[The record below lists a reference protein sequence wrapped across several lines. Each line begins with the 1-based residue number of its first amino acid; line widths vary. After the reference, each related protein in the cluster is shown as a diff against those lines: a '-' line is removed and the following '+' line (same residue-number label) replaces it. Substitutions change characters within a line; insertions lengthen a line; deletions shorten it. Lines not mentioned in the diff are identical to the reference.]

1 MKPIEKQ
8 KAFMDLDLV
17 EREKE
22 EELVIRMREVKKG
35 KPIKN
40 KKENAREGF
49 PNSRVCERI

>member
-1 MKPIEKQ
+1 MLQ
-8 KAFMDLDLV
+8 R

-22 EELVIRMREVKKG
+22 EELVMRMREVKKG